1 MQREVVINVLEP
13 GGAAAKDGRLAVG
26 DQILA
31 VSLSTITFFNKN
43 IFYSIYN
50 GVLKPNSITAPV
62 CTAQVALYVGILRC
76 FFFFFRL
83 CTPKNAQLTDTSPSK
98 SIETRMKKIK

>member
-31 VSLSTITFFNKN
+31 VSLSTITYLIK
-43 IFYSIYN
+43 SIYLFTL
-50 GVLKPNSITAPV
+50 G
-62 CTAQVALYVGILRC
+62 C
-76 FFFFFRL
+76 
-83 CTPKNAQLTDTSPSK
+83 
-98 SIETRMKKIK
+98 

>member
-31 VSLSTITFFNKN
+31 VSLSTITCLIK
-43 IFYSIYN
+43 SIYLFTLGCLN
-50 GVLKPNSITAPV
+50 QTAP
-62 CTAQVALYVGILRC
+62 
-76 FFFFFRL
+76 
-83 CTPKNAQLTDTSPSK
+83 QLQFVPS
-98 SIETRMKKIK
+98 R

>member
-31 VSLSTITFFNKN
+31 VSLSTITFLIR
-43 IFYSIYN
+43 IFF
-50 GVLKPNSITAPV
+50 
-62 CTAQVALYVGILRC
+62 ILFTMGC
-76 FFFFFRL
+76 
-83 CTPKNAQLTDTSPSK
+83 
-98 SIETRMKKIK
+98 

>member
-31 VSLSTITFFNKN
+31 VSLSTNTYLIK
-43 IFYSIYN
+43 SIYLFTL
-50 GVLKPNSITAPV
+50 GVLKPNSTTAPV
-62 CTAQVALYVGILRC
+62 RASQVV
-76 FFFFFRL
+76 
-83 CTPKNAQLTDTSPSK
+83 
-98 SIETRMKKIK
+98 MKGG